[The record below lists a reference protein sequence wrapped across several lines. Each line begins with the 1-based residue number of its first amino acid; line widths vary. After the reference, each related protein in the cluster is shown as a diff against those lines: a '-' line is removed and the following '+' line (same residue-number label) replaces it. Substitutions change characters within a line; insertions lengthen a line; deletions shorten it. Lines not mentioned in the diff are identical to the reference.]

1 MNDIQ
6 VLNKVK
12 VTHIIDF
19 LKNIILFFTK
29 SRIDI
34 LLFLFKE
41 DLVFMILVIGQN
53 NAQDPPWQTNVVM

>member
-34 LLFLFKE
+34 FLFSFKE

-53 NAQDPPWQTNVVM
+53 NAPDPSGQTNVGM